1 MVNALAINMYRYWQ
15 AQNGIKTGFFGIL
28 RRKFRRVL
36 TVLPKFENLRSGG
49 CPSGGEAFIIRF
61 TSRRKEVKP
70 LTEGGRAVLVLF
82 VTASAASDLRRGRI
96 YNFLTFPTLAAGL
109 LLLIV
114 NKPQEIPQV
123 LGAAAAALLLL
134 FPFWKAGGG
143 SRRYQ
148 TAHGTG
154 SADGASVV
162 SLRYCSFFSDRRGN
176 LRVSAD
182 QIPGFIPNCS
192 LCCANRHQRHALSA
206 SRAAWN
212 TEPIPGNVLIF
223 AGYAT
228 GRPAGFILMRPQEIY
243 ARCVIPDERRA
254 PND

>member
-70 LTEGGRAVLVLF
+70 LTEGGRTVLVLF
-82 VTASAASDLRRGRI
+82 VTVSAASDLRRGRI

-109 LLLIV
+109 LLLIM

-123 LGAAAAALLLL
+123 LGTAAATLLLL
-134 FPFWKAGGG
+134 LPFWKTGGLGAGDIKLLMALAPLMGARWFLFG
-143 SRRYQ
+143 IVLSFLIGAGIAAFLLIRYRDLSR
-148 TAHGTG
+148 TVHFAVPIGI
-154 SADGASVV
+154 SVMLCLLLEQLGIQSP
-162 SLRYCSFFSDRRGN
+162 SLVMF
-176 LRVSAD
+176 
-182 QIPGFIPNCS
+182 
-192 LCCANRHQRHALSA
+192 
-206 SRAAWN
+206 
-212 TEPIPGNVLIF
+212 
-223 AGYAT
+223 
-228 GRPAGFILMRPQEIY
+228 
-243 ARCVIPDERRA
+243 
-254 PND
+254 

>member
-134 FPFWKAGGG
+134 FPFWKAGGLG
-143 SRRYQ
+143 AGDIKLLMALAPLMGPRWFLLGIVLSFLIGAGISAFLLIRYRDLSR
-148 TAHGTG
+148 TVHFAVPIGI
-154 SADGASVV
+154 SVMLCLLLEQLGIQSP
-162 SLRYCSFFSDRRGN
+162 SLVTF
-176 LRVSAD
+176 
-182 QIPGFIPNCS
+182 
-192 LCCANRHQRHALSA
+192 
-206 SRAAWN
+206 
-212 TEPIPGNVLIF
+212 
-223 AGYAT
+223 
-228 GRPAGFILMRPQEIY
+228 
-243 ARCVIPDERRA
+243 
-254 PND
+254 

>member
-134 FPFWKAGGG
+134 FPFWKAGGLG
-143 SRRYQ
+143 AGDIKLLMALAPLMGPRWFLLGIVLSFLIGAGISAFLLIRYRDLSR
-148 TAHGTG
+148 TVHFAVPIGI
-154 SADGASVV
+154 SVMLCLLLEQLGIQSP
-162 SLRYCSFFSDRRGN
+162 SLVMF
-176 LRVSAD
+176 
-182 QIPGFIPNCS
+182 
-192 LCCANRHQRHALSA
+192 
-206 SRAAWN
+206 
-212 TEPIPGNVLIF
+212 
-223 AGYAT
+223 
-228 GRPAGFILMRPQEIY
+228 
-243 ARCVIPDERRA
+243 
-254 PND
+254 

>member
-1 MVNALAINMYRYWQ
+1 MYRYWQ
-15 AQNGIKTGFFGIL
+15 GQNGIKIGFFGIL

-109 LLLIV
+109 LLLIM

-134 FPFWKAGGG
+134 FPFWKAGGLG
-143 SRRYQ
+143 AGDIKLLMALAPLMGPRWFLLGIVLSFLIGAGISAFLLIRYRDLSR
-148 TAHGTG
+148 TVHFAVPIGI
-154 SADGASVV
+154 SVMLCLLLEQLGIQSP
-162 SLRYCSFFSDRRGN
+162 SLVMF
-176 LRVSAD
+176 
-182 QIPGFIPNCS
+182 
-192 LCCANRHQRHALSA
+192 
-206 SRAAWN
+206 
-212 TEPIPGNVLIF
+212 
-223 AGYAT
+223 
-228 GRPAGFILMRPQEIY
+228 
-243 ARCVIPDERRA
+243 
-254 PND
+254 